1 MGDGENRGTVE
12 RFWAALEKADFDAAG
27 EELHEDFTETYF
39 QSGERL
45 PSKEKFLAMARS
57 FPGFPAVEV
66 RRHIGSGDVWV
77 TEASFDYARDGSKP
91 WEVCEVQELRDGKM
105 REIHAFFGAPFD
117 PAYWRAPFVERF

>member
-45 PSKEKFLAMARS
+45 PSKEKFLAMVRS
-57 FPGFPAVEV
+57 F
-66 RRHIGSGDVWV
+66 R
-77 TEASFDYARDGSKP
+77 
-91 WEVCEVQELRDGKM
+91 
-105 REIHAFFGAPFD
+105 AFLP
-117 PAYWRAPFVERF
+117 